1 MLTLEGKSCSLFRAF
16 TTYQRAAL
24 LVARWSG
31 ARRDEIARLPLSCL
45 DHYPDGTPRLH
56 IPAGKMKR
64 ERIVPLNEEAARA
77 IQDVQAIRQ
86 RERDRGFQDTQ
97 TGVLTRYLFV
107 RRGKRLSYDYL
118 FAHALEEAC
127 QAAGLM
133 TPDSHPTITPI
144 VFGTPWEPNW
154 PNEEHG
160 HEPLWPSLDIRRQA
174 CP

>member
-1 MLTLEGKSCSLFRAF
+1 MVELLTLRGKCSPLRAKAAHSSGHLPPISE
-16 TTYQRAAL
+16 QRC
-24 LVARWSG
+24 WSL
-31 ARRDEIARLPLSCL
+31 A
-45 DHYPDGTPRLH
+45 
-56 IPAGKMKR
+56 

-77 IQDVQAIRQ
+77 IQDVQTIRQ